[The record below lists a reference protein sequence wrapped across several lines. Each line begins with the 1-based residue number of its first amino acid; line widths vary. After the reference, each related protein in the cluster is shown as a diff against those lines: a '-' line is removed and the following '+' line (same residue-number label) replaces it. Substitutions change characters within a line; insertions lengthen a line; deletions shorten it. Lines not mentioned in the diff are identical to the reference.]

1 MGSTI
6 CTAGFPSA
14 AIASS
19 CFTARC
25 DSIWYGFF
33 IATLLFLGKRNC
45 SQPIKSF
52 ERGSRYFLRSTGHSR
67 AESASIECIPAMPT
81 VAGPEVVRARRPL
94 AFGAADSGYGR
105 AEHLIEFS
113 GRTHSPGPW
122 LRRVPRD
129 GTADLRQT
137 LHCSAEFDLSE
148 QTKVRV
154 GDPIQ
159 MFLRRQPLV
168 LACLE

>member
-1 MGSTI
+1 
-6 CTAGFPSA
+6 
-14 AIASS
+14 
-19 CFTARC
+19 
-25 DSIWYGFF
+25 
-33 IATLLFLGKRNC
+33 
-45 SQPIKSF
+45 
-52 ERGSRYFLRSTGHSR
+52 
-67 AESASIECIPAMPT
+67 MPT

-94 AFGAADSGYGR
+94 AFGAADTGYDR

-137 LHCSAEFDLSE
+137 VHGSAEFDLSE
-148 QTKVRV
+148 QTKVLV

-168 LACLE
+168 LACLEKDVAEFPGRRPALLGRFIRIFRVAVSCIPA